1 MRPCLC
7 ALGSGCHSS
16 GSVVTAV
23 TIPENNNWKGSVH
36 FGSVSVQS
44 WVLSPLLGP
53 WQGGR
58 ALEGGCGRVRLCCS
72 TPSSQETEEVTQREQ
87 GQGTWATPNSID
99 SCSPT
104 TVRVHGPPP
113 TPQTPEVPQPSSS
126 HHHLNPSTD
135 SGRAGSP
142 DTLVSQAHALL
153 TYAGLQINH
162 AAVEIYCSQLA
173 ELVSVSKFL
182 T

>member
-1 MRPCLC
+1 MTDKHRPQQLCGTDPEAEMRPCLC

-23 TIPENNNWKGSVH
+23 TIPENNWKGSVR
-36 FGSVSVQS
+36 FGLVSVQS

-72 TPSSQETEEVTQREQ
+72 PPSSQETEEVTQREQ
-87 GQGTWATPNSID
+87 GQGTWATSNSMD
-99 SCSPT
+99 SRSPT

-113 TPQTPEVPQPSSS
+113 TPQTPEEVPQLSSS

-142 DTLVSQAHALL
+142 DTLVSQTHAKACL
-153 TYAGLQINH
+153 TNL
-162 AAVEIYCSQLA
+162 CWS
-173 ELVSVSKFL
+173 SD
-182 T
+182 